1 MALTLHPYLAQ
12 ASDSVSPQVGSL
24 TEGATIAIVGLLIVF
39 LVLIFLSLFIAT
51 LPKVLQLINAVLPE
65 SNGHHGTVHEEQ
77 DEDAELELLAAIGY
91 VLHTEFQRQVSAGT
105 DGKS

>member
-1 MALTLHPYLAQ
+1 MASSLHLYLAQ
-12 ASDSVSPQVGSL
+12 ASDALSPQGSL
-24 TEGATIAIVGLLIVF
+24 AEGATIAIVGLLIVF

-51 LPKVLQLINAVLPE
+51 LPKALQLINAVLPE
-65 SNGHHGTVHEEQ
+65 SDHHHGVVHEEQ

-91 VLHTEFQRQVSAGT
+91 VLHTEFQRQVTAGT